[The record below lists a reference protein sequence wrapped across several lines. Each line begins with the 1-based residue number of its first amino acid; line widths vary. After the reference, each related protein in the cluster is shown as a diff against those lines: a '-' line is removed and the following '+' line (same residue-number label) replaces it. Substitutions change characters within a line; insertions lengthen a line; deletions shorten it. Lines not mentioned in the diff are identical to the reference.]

1 MAILKRQEGS
11 CRTMSDVT
19 FNKNVVLVKD
29 DFFNDIVNGLSD
41 ENDELQ
47 DKKNANQ
54 SGNELKGKQLN
65 RFKRVITIVAS
76 NIETTSLVSDYVSIS
91 KEAYEKLKIEEMQQ
105 AFQLYDQ
112 HIKELNDDIKY
123 QEEEE
128 DEDEDDKRFID
139 FIKKCYNWYSVVTF
153 GIRFYKIY
161 KSLKNTFDESKLKSY
176 YKKYDFDLSNYKK
189 GKILDFEQFNRDFT
203 LVINNNWVTMI
214 MDTMKPLLYNITKVI
229 IAATDTAFHYI
240 NRGIYKWIFKQISLF
255 LIEVGILTFLTFVT
269 GGLGAVALGVRAAAW
284 VKKIRDGYKIF
295 KRSEKLAKVLKT
307 ARKTKI
313 VTKKFARNAKNYI
326 KSIDVAQRKKIV
338 HKTVGVTSKVAF
350 FSDDAIT
357 TFKTIRD
364 ATKGVFNIVSVD
376 KDELL
381 EHEKKIKTFSQ
392 QFGNDIINSL
402 DKGKKIVDD
411 EFDTMYDNMIKS
423 CKQYFESIYKKL
435 LRNFSKK
442 YGGNVK
448 VKGQLLDFT
457 QMEKL
462 INFFEIDYELKNDD
476 YLIFD
481 DNGNYKI
488 NNYTIDKTFKKIQVD
503 EKNLIDLDKD
513 FRTIRVKDE
522 NDKDIELDFSNNK
535 GIGKKAF
542 FNQGFKNKGKEL
554 LYDKLGRMS
563 GVRLGFNL
571 EEDGQTTHSI
581 NYITQDG
588 KVSQRNK
595 KLNVYFHSKDN
606 EFLLGVERVW
616 SDKGFQTKTRLEGGK
631 IESLVIKDLSEIIT
645 PRQKWLDEEKTFNKN
660 VSFLSDKLSK
670 IVGV

>member
-1 MAILKRQEGS
+1 MAILKQQEGS
-11 CRTMSDVT
+11 CRTMSDST

-41 ENDELQ
+41 ENEELQ

-54 SGNELKGKQLN
+54 SGNALKGKQLN

-76 NIETTSLVSDYVSIS
+76 NIETTNLVSDYVSIS
-91 KEAYEKLKIEEMQQ
+91 KEVYEKLKIEEMQQ
-105 AFQLYDQ
+105 SFHLYDQ
-112 HIKELNDDIKY
+112 HIKELNDDIK
-123 QEEEE
+123 QQEEEEE
-128 DEDEDDKRFID
+128 DEDEEKGFID
-139 FIKKCYNWYSVVTF
+139 FIKKCYNWYSLVTF

-161 KSLKNTFDESKLKSY
+161 KSLKNTFDEFKLKSDY
-176 YKKYDFDLSNYKK
+176 EKYDFDLSNYKK
-189 GKILDFEQFNRDFT
+189 GNILDFDQFGRDFT
-203 LVINNNWVTMI
+203 LIINNNWMTMI
-214 MDTMKPLLYNITKVI
+214 MDTMKPLLYNITKVT

-255 LIEVGILTFLTFVT
+255 LIEFGILTFLTFFT
-269 GGLGAVALGVRAAAW
+269 GGLGSVALGVRMAAW

-338 HKTVGVTSKVAF
+338 HKTVGFTSKVAF

-402 DKGKKIVDD
+402 DKGKKIVDN

-448 VKGQLLDFT
+448 VKGQSLDFT

-476 YLIFD
+476 YLNLD

-503 EKNLIDLDKD
+503 EKNLIDLYKD
-513 FRTIRVKDE
+513 FRIIKVKDE

-542 FNQGFKNKGKEL
+542 LNQGFKNKGKEL
-554 LYDKLGRMS
+554 LYDKLGHMS
-563 GVRLGFNL
+563 GVRLLFNL
-571 EEDGQTTHSI
+571 EEDGKTTHSI
-581 NYITQDG
+581 SYITQDG
-588 KVSQRNK
+588 KESEKNK
-595 KLNVYFHSKDN
+595 KLNVYFSSKGK

-645 PRQKWLDEEKTFNKN
+645 PRKKWLDQEKNFNKN
-660 VSFLSDKLSK
+660 VSILSDKLSK
-670 IVGV
+670 IVGS